1 MSLKTTGG
9 KLSMQKVFMGWRV
22 MAIVPLLVGS
32 NLVSGCAL
40 GGNSCQDLAKKASS
54 MMVRVGGIEEI
65 TSKTDIAAQSLT
77 KTRLEGDPKGE
88 SGVVIPTMATAI
100 QEIESLSISDA
111 DLKTKQQ
118 DYVSKLK
125 TLQTAMTDWQDPVK
139 QVAARKVISDTA
151 PAVNKLSQ
159 ELATGCT
166 P

>member
-1 MSLKTTGG
+1 MGLKIARG
-9 KLSMQKVFMGWRV
+9 KSRMQKVLIGWRA

-32 NLVSGCAL
+32 NLVSGCGL

-54 MMVRVGGIEEI
+54 MLVRVGGIDEI
-65 TSKTDIAAQSLT
+65 TSTTDIAAQVLT
-77 KTRLEGDPKGE
+77 KTRLEGDPQGE

-100 QEIESLSISDA
+100 QEIEALSISDA

-118 DYVSKLK
+118 NYVSKLK
-125 TLQTAMTDWQDPVK
+125 TLQTAMTDWQDPSK
-139 QVAARKVISDTA
+139 QAAARKVISETA
-151 PAVNKLSQ
+151 PEVNKLSQ